1 MLVSSVVPFL
11 TMTTVPIPQLA
22 GVHFQMTV
30 HKPPHLACLLD
41 AVGELLKE
49 MRPILLLLRGR
60 GDSLED
66 LSQANRYIYIVPGK
80 MTQLLLTK
88 KWHCLFDKSNKKT
101 SVFIILNPSCNLYC
115 SHTVSI

>member
-30 HKPPHLACLLD
+30 HKPPQLACLLD

-88 KWHCLFDKSNKKT
+88 KRHWLFDKSNEKT